1 MIQWIFERF
10 GLVVFLVIFISQVV
24 RAVLRSRKA
33 KMEHEAQ
40 RDDSAESRRVR
51 EIQEQIR
58 RQIADRRGG
67 QVPPTISP
75 SWTDESEAPP
85 PSPPRPR
92 PETTQMPEP
101 FGGPLGRMLEELQKR
116 TQPQPVPPPPRLMET
131 HTSAELERQQ
141 RLADDLR
148 AVDQARLVTERRAAH
163 TAQEKKTEAESE
175 STLRSVAREE
185 LLTDLADA
193 HSLRRA
199 FVLREVLGTPVGLR

>member
-1 MIQWIFERF
+1 
-10 GLVVFLVIFISQVV
+10 
-24 RAVLRSRKA
+24 
-33 KMEHEAQ
+33 
-40 RDDSAESRRVR
+40 
-51 EIQEQIR
+51 
-58 RQIADRRGG
+58 
-67 QVPPTISP
+67 
-75 SWTDESEAPP
+75 
-85 PSPPRPR
+85 
-92 PETTQMPEP
+92 
-101 FGGPLGRMLEELQKR
+101 
-116 TQPQPVPPPPRLMET
+116 MET